1 MVGMIDKTSD
11 AYKEKLERRLT
22 EIEMIKMEIIR
33 KIQRKTVKKMLLVE
47 IAMVAL
53 ISFLITSIILLGYV

>member
-1 MVGMIDKTSD
+1 MIDKTSD

-53 ISFLITSIILLGYV
+53 ISFLITSIILLV